1 MSKIRTQIERAERR
15 WKECAA
21 ERELVDKRL
30 DTSGADGKPPWQ
42 EIERADRVMR
52 RAERIGDLLL
62 AESVVNAPPA
72 EQPEFDPMERI
83 IEESQLQGV
92 QFFEFGLIAAR
103 TVCRILIRDPASGA
117 SGYGTGVLVGP
128 GLLMTNN
135 HVLGDA
141 GMATVSLAQ
150 FDYLKS
156 ATGRLEEPS
165 EFELRPD
172 KFFVTNEALDF
183 TLIATSETSREGDA
197 VQDRGWCTLIPGS
210 GKALMTERVNIIQH
224 PGGERMQIAIR
235 DNTIVAMPG
244 DFLQYRAD
252 TQRGSSGSPVFN
264 SLWELAALHHA
275 GVPDRDD
282 QGFILNTDGS
292 RWSGRDEDAHLI
304 SWIANE
310 GVRISSIVAH
320 VNGLSLDAAQREIW
334 ATAFETP
341 RRSSIWDKFDK
352 KNLTSPVASERQSN
366 APSVSHDAATGRTT
380 WNFSLSFG
388 PTEQDQPRTLNQPAL
403 VSAPTAD
410 MSSPTTP
417 SGPDARALAEA
428 VLAQHHHDGPW
439 YDADEDDA
447 AKDNYWDGMSW
458 SGNSSSLYARL
469 QAHLE
474 TTHDPLT
481 DYYKARWHHL
491 YAKVDVQE
499 DGDLRNI
506 YSNKRITALD
516 IITEEVSMAT
526 TAAMSRGYESLGL
539 AGLESFMESDEFADL
554 LENGHPDFNCEHVVC
569 QSWFEN
575 DPGVTSTTRKHMKCD
590 LHHLYTCE
598 WSCNS
603 FRSNIPYYDFGPQD
617 ERTMYDCGRKDG
629 NRFEPYKGKGRAA
642 RATMYFLLRYK
653 GIVGDRRTEFTRSRI
668 PVLLDWHE
676 KYPVDDFERHRNWLI
691 EKAQGNRNPA
701 IDFPDKMTKA
711 LLEKGFG

>member
-1 MSKIRTQIERAERR
+1 MSSIKTQIERAEHR
-15 WKECAA
+15 WKDSVA
-21 ERELVDKRL
+21 ERELVNKRL
-30 DTSGADGKPPWQ
+30 DTSGVDVKPSWQ
-42 EIERADRVMR
+42 QIERADRVMR
-52 RAERIGDLLL
+52 RAERIGDLQL
-62 AESVVNAPPA
+62 AETVVSAPPT

-83 IEESQLQGV
+83 IEESQLEGV
-92 QFFEFGLIAAR
+92 QFFEFGLVAAR
-103 TVCRILIRDPASGA
+103 TVCRVLIRDPASGA

-135 HVLGDA
+135 HVLSNA
-141 GMATVSLAQ
+141 REAAASLAQ

-156 ATGRLEEPS
+156 ATGQLEEPA

-172 KFFVTNEALDF
+172 NFFVTNEALDF
-183 TLIATSETSREGDA
+183 TLVATSETSRDGKS
-197 VQDRGWCTLIPGS
+197 VLDRGWCTLIPGS
-210 GKALMTERVNIIQH
+210 GKALKTERVNIIQH
-224 PGGERMQIAIR
+224 PGGERMQIAVR

-252 TQRGSSGSPVFN
+252 TQRGSSGAPVYN
-264 SLWELAALHHA
+264 SHWELAALHHA
-275 GVPDRDD
+275 GVPERDD
-282 QGFILNTDGS
+282 QGYILTTDGS

-304 SWIANE
+304 NWIANE

-320 VNGLSLDAAQREIW
+320 VNGLSLDAGHRAIW
-334 ATAFETP
+334 AKAFEAP
-341 RRSSIWDKFDK
+341 KRSSIWDKFDDK
-352 KNLTSPVASERQSN
+352 HLSTPVVSERQSN
-366 APSVSHDAATGRTT
+366 RPSVAHDPATGRTT

-388 PTEQDQPRTLNQPAL
+388 PTEQDQSKSTNSTTAVPMSAADLSKSATL
-403 VSAPTAD
+403 TGHD
-410 MSSPTTP
+410 T
-417 SGPDARALAEA
+417 RALAEA

-439 YDADEDDA
+439 FDADEDDA
-447 AKDNYWDGMSW
+447 AKDDYWDGVSW
-458 SGNSSSLYARL
+458 SGNASSLYARL

-474 TTHDPLT
+474 ATHDPLT

-506 YSNKRITALD
+506 YSNKRITQLD
-516 IITEEVSMAT
+516 VITEEIAMAS
-526 TAAMSRGYESLGL
+526 AAALSRGYESFGI
-539 AGLESFMESDEFADL
+539 AGLESFMESDEFANM
-554 LENGHPDFNCEHVVC
+554 LESGHPDFNREHVVC
-569 QSWFEN
+569 QSWFRD

-603 FRSNIPYYDFGPQD
+603 FRSNIPYFDFGPED
-617 ERTMYDCGRKDG
+617 ERTMYDCGRKEG
-629 NRFEPYKGKGRAA
+629 NRFEPYSGKGRAA

-653 GIVGDRRTEFTRSRI
+653 GIVGDRRTEFTRSRV
-668 PVLLDWHE
+668 PVLLDWHK

-701 IDFPDKMTKA
+701 IDFPEKMTRA